1 MAHRPMEALV
11 QLLRKSA
18 GRTDVEGLSDA
29 CLLERFALQR
39 DAASFETLV
48 RRFGPMV
55 FGVCRRIL
63 GDVHAAEDAFQATFF
78 VLAQKASSLRRQA
91 LVGNWLYGVAY
102 RTAKR
107 AKVDAARRLV
117 HERQA
122 PMPTRSDPLEEVVW
136 RDLRPV
142 LDEEIH
148 NLPAK
153 YRRPFVLCCLEG
165 RTNEEAAGELGW
177 PVGTLFTRLARAREL
192 LRQRL
197 SRRGIGLT
205 SLSLTAFLSSEAT
218 AAASVAV
225 MEGTVQAAALFAPGN
240 AAAAGAISARAALLA
255 EGVMHAMVVSK
266 LKATAVV
273 LAVMATLGSIGT
285 LCGYQA
291 LARDTAPGDSAAL
304 LAVIPN
310 EQVAAKPAEKTS
322 DKDFPAKPDDEP
334 DEADELP
341 PAPDDGAGNFGFGFG
356 SGTGNGSGIG
366 FGSGAGFGMG
376 MGSGFGIGGS
386 ASHKLNALIQKP
398 VQRELKLTGEQQK
411 KLRTLEAKHQR
422 ELRRLMPQNPMA
434 AFNDPASA
442 MKSLRDAPDKLKQL
456 GKEIDEAIDRML
468 TAEQNQRLR
477 EISLQLRGGHALNDS
492 DIAETLKLTKDQKSK
507 LQEIQQKAMKE
518 MQDAGI
524 QAMGDAV
531 KGGFNPA
538 AFQDNS
544 QRVAKKMR
552 QLWDDLG
559 ERQIGI
565 LTSEQKDEW
574 RKLTGK
580 PFKDARPKERRS
592 VSPSKR

>member
-1 MAHRPMEALV
+1 MARRPLETLV
-11 QLLRKSA
+11 QLLRRSA
-18 GRTDVEGLSDA
+18 GRADIEGLSDA
-29 CLLERFALQR
+29 SLLERFVRER
-39 DAASFETLV
+39 DAAAFEALV

-55 FGVCRRIL
+55 FGVCRRVL
-63 GDVHAAEDAFQATFF
+63 SDVHAAEDAFQATFL
-78 VLAQKASSLRRQA
+78 VLAQKASSLTRRA

-107 AKVDAARRLV
+107 AKVDAARRLA

-122 PMPTRSDPLEEVVW
+122 PMSARSDPLAEVDW

-192 LRQRL
+192 LRHRL
-197 SRRGIGLT
+197 TRRGVGLS
-205 SLSLTAFLSSEAT
+205 SLSLAAFLTSEAS

-225 MEGTVQAAALFAPGN
+225 IEGTVRAAVLFAAGN
-240 AAAAGAISARAALLA
+240 AAAAGILSARAVILA
-255 EGVMHAMVVSK
+255 KGVLKAMILSK

-273 LAVMATLGSIGT
+273 LAVVATFGSIGAV
-285 LCGYQA
+285 CGYQA
-291 LARDTAPGDSAAL
+291 LARDPAPVDSVALPAAL
-304 LAVIPN
+304 PN
-310 EQVAAKPAEKTS
+310 EPVTAKAAEKTS
-322 DKDFPAKPDDEP
+322 EKGFPAKQEEEP
-334 DEADELP
+334 GDAAELP
-341 PAPDDGAGNFGFGFG
+341 SAQNNGVGGFGFG

-376 MGSGFGIGGS
+376 MGSGFGSGA
-386 ASHKLNALIQKP
+386 ASHKLDALMQKP
-398 VQRELKLTGEQQK
+398 VQRELKLTNEQRK
-411 KLRTLEAKHQR
+411 KARALEAKHQR

-434 AFNDPASA
+434 AFNDPAGA
-442 MKSLRDAPDKLKQL
+442 MKTLREAPAELQKL

-468 TAEQNQRLR
+468 TPEQSRRLR
-477 EISLQLRGGHALNDS
+477 EISLQLRGGHALNDP
-492 DIAETLKLTKDQKSK
+492 DIAEALKLTKDQKSK
-507 LQEIQQKAMKE
+507 LQEIQEKAMKE
-518 MQDAGI
+518 MQDVGL

-531 KGGFNPA
+531 RGGLNPA
-538 AFQDNS
+538 GFQANS

-559 ERQIGI
+559 DQQLGV

-574 RKLTGK
+574 QKLTGK
-580 PFKDARPKERRS
+580 PFKDARPKEHQSRRS
-592 VSPSKR
+592 ASPSKR

>member
-1 MAHRPMEALV
+1 MARRPIEALV

-18 GRTDVEGLSDA
+18 GRAEVEGLSDA
-29 CLLERFALQR
+29 CLLERFVVQR

-225 MEGTVQAAALFAPGN
+225 MEGTVQAAALFAAGN

-255 EGVMHAMVVSK
+255 EGVLHAMVVSK

-273 LAVMATLGSIGT
+273 LAVMATLGSIGGV
-285 LCGYQA
+285 CGYQA
-291 LARDTAPGDSAAL
+291 LARDPVPVDRAAVP
-304 LAVIPN
+304 AVIPN
-310 EQVAAKPAEKTS
+310 EQVAAKPAEKPS
-322 DKDFPAKPDDEP
+322 DKDIPAKPDDEP
-334 DEADELP
+334 DDPAELP
-341 PAPDDGAGNFGFGFG
+341 PAPDDGAGNVGVGFG

-376 MGSGFGIGGS
+376 SGFGSGGS
-386 ASHKLNALIQKP
+386 ASHKLDALIQKP
-398 VQRELKLTGEQQK
+398 VQHELRLTDEQRK
-411 KLRTLEAKHQR
+411 KLRTLEAKQQR

-442 MKSLRDAPDKLKQL
+442 MKALRDAPDKMKQL

-492 DIAETLKLTKDQKSK
+492 DIAEALKLTKDQKSK

-531 KGGFNPA
+531 KGGLNPA
-538 AFQDNS
+538 AFQANS

-552 QLWDDLG
+552 QVWDDLG
-559 ERQIGI
+559 DRQMGI
-565 LTSEQKDEW
+565 LTSEQKDQW
-574 RKLTGK
+574 QKLTGK

-592 VSPSKR
+592 RR